1 MLHVQQ
7 QFCERVALTLGFLG
21 FLARVEL
28 SADILQPP
36 LQLTLLLQGQ
46 FLSGLAGAPFL
57 HCYTQTGRPVQGY
70 ILSPHI
76 HILTFHSERLV
87 TFVWY

>member
-1 MLHVQQ
+1 MGIGLAFISMLNATCATAVPCVCVH
-7 QFCERVALTLGFLG
+7 VALTLGFLG

-57 HCYTQTGRPVQGY
+57 HCYTDRKTG
-70 ILSPHI
+70 
-76 HILTFHSERLV
+76 
-87 TFVWY
+87 